1 MHFPTT
7 SQLKAALIFS
17 LFASAVFCR
26 AQSPK
31 DLVHAAFASRDVVKS
46 AKLIVQ
52 SAHRNFDSQGAYP
65 LTRLETAFGSQPDV
79 NGGEDLTLF
88 QPIDIFNKTRFGKAA
103 GRAGMSQAE
112 AGLRQ
117 TYIDVQNDVMMA
129 FANWT
134 NAIRLEQNANAQ
146 LDIAKTLQ
154 TVAAKKVELRA
165 IPELQ
170 KVRADLEVD
179 KQGQVVIDRKAGAE
193 AAKVML
199 IQALGSDFATF
210 DQRTVDGYDDQLIK
224 QTQVELTRPD
234 LLAIHADV
242 LAARADSGLAKGG
255 SLPDLEL
262 QLRRS
267 PWSSGQEQYGARL
280 QFVVPLWDHG
290 ASRGKAAASDLK
302 AKASMAQYSDLLKRA
317 NAEVKAA
324 EIQLAAATK
333 SVMAYSKLV
342 EYAKLFVEKSQRGF
356 DLGASTIIDVLDAR
370 RALSDAMDSLAAA
383 QLAKDLAIT
392 AGLKSRGQLLEEPK

>member
-1 MHFPTT
+1 MDFPTT
-7 SQLKAALIFS
+7 PHLKAALTGS
-17 LFASAVFCR
+17 LLASSVYCW
-26 AQSPK
+26 AQSPR
-31 DLVHAAFASRDVVKS
+31 DLVHVAFASRDVVKS

-52 SAHRNFDSQGAYP
+52 SSHRNLDSQGAYP

-88 QPIDIFNKTRFGKAA
+88 QPLDIFNKTRFGRAVGKA
-103 GRAGMSQAE
+103 GLSQAE

-117 TYIDVQNDVMMA
+117 TYVDVQNDVMTA

-134 NAIRLEQNANAQ
+134 NALRLEQNSNAQ
-146 LDIAKTLQ
+146 LEIAKTLQ

-170 KVRADLEVD
+170 KVRADLEVE
-179 KQGQVVIDRKAGAE
+179 KQQQVVVDRRAGAE

-210 DQRTVDGYDDQLIK
+210 DQRAVSGYEGQLIK

-242 LAARADSGLAKGG
+242 LAARADSGQAKSG

-262 QLRRS
+262 QFRRS
-267 PWSSGQEQYGARL
+267 PWASGQEQYGARL

-302 AKASMAQYSDLLKRA
+302 AQASLAQYSDLLKRA
-317 NAEVKAA
+317 NAEVKSAD
-324 EIQLAAATK
+324 IQLAAATK
-333 SVMAYSKLV
+333 SVDAYTKLV

-383 QLAKDLAIT
+383 RLAKDLAIT
-392 AGLKSRGQLLEEPK
+392 AGLKARGQLLEEPK